1 MISDDSIERK
11 LLRGNGYIRIILLNE
26 NPYGVM
32 DDIRMILLKENPSGV
47 MDVFGLFY

>member
-1 MISDDSIERK
+1 MGYWMISDDSIERK
-11 LLRGNGYIRIILLNE
+11 PLR
-26 NPYGVM
+26 VM